1 MASPREELARTAPRP
16 VQGQGDAMGA
26 RRRSAARRD
35 LVRAGL
41 AHLLVG
47 TVGVLFAFPFVWM
60 VMISSRSDQEIFRFP
75 PTIIPQ
81 TWALYNYV
89 DAFQYIPFLLYT
101 YNTFFI
107 AGLNVV
113 GTLFSCSLAAYAFAR
128 VHWHGRGFVFLLVL
142 STMLLPYPVT
152 LIPLYVIFKDL
163 GWVGTFAPLTV
174 PAFFGNAFS
183 IFLLRQFFL
192 TIPAELDQAARID
205 GASHLAIFTRVI
217 LPLARPALAVV
228 ALLTFL
234 GSWTDFF
241 GPLIYLTDS
250 STFTLSLGLLQYQS
264 LHAVH
269 WGQLMAASVMFMLPV
284 IILFLVAQKTFVQGI
299 TMTGLKG

>member
-1 MASPREELARTAPRP
+1 MAVPKGTAHSAPLPAQEGDSAVLARHKR
-16 VQGQGDAMGA
+16 
-26 RRRSAARRD
+26 AARR
-35 LVRAGL
+35 GL
-41 AHLLVG
+41 ARGGVAHLLVG
-47 TVGVLFAFPFVWM
+47 FVGLIFAFPFVWM

-75 PTIIPQ
+75 PTILPE
-81 TWALYNYV
+81 TWALYNYA
-89 DAFQYIPFLLYT
+89 DAFHYIPFLLYT
-101 YNTFFI
+101 YNTVLI

-113 GTLFSCSLAAYAFAR
+113 GTLGSCALAAYAFSR
-128 VHWHGRGFVFLLVL
+128 VQWHGRGFVFLLVL

-152 LIPLYVIFKDL
+152 LIPLYVIFKNL

-174 PAFFGNAFS
+174 PAFFGNAFY

-192 TIPAELDQAARID
+192 TLPREYDQAALVD
-205 GASHLAIFTRVI
+205 GASHMRIFWRI
-217 LPLARPALAVV
+217 IMPLARPALAVV

-241 GPLIYLTDS
+241 GPLIYLTDP
-250 STFTLSLGLLQYQS
+250 STFTLSLGMLQYQS

-284 IILFLVAQKTFVQGI
+284 IILFLVAQRTFVQGI